1 LLGFGAAEPDEMA
14 TVVVSIRS
22 GIKGV
27 TAIDEGDWE
36 ITLLIEEFA
45 NDQRG
50 SSWFVWRDDFAKM
63 TGGEL

>member
-50 SSWFVWRDDFAKM
+50 SS
-63 TGGEL
+63 